1 MRLRQIYLCK
11 AKKKKHKKPNK
22 AKVHPPDRIKEKK
35 KKKPLKRNTILVKTS
50 SFYWN
55 QQSRDVNLTPST
67 SGGGNF
73 WPGMTR
79 LGLLF

>member
-35 KKKPLKRNTILVKTS
+35 KKKHSKGTVYWSRPPVFIGINRVEMLILLPPRQVEGI
-50 SFYWN
+50 F
-55 QQSRDVNLTPST
+55 
-67 SGGGNF
+67 G
-73 WPGMTR
+73 
-79 LGLLF
+79 LG